1 MSLLTQAWNKMG
13 LYVHKLTYDPEAE
26 KFAKEKALKEK
37 TEEQRANTERDTKKR
52 IETESKLKSDES
64 AKAAAERARIQKL
77 QAEQAERDKFDFGRL
92 IGRIFGT
99 TFNVISIF
107 LLVAAAVWGASLAT
121 NLNIYRDF
129 PYRLLYTIYG
139 FLFFI
144 VVIPYAML
152 YRWFWLG
159 KKPRYYALIPLLPY
173 HLDHPLMGFLFGW
186 LSFKPD
192 DQMSAL
198 KEWEKEQKE

>member
-1 MSLLTQAWNKMG
+1 MSLITQAWNKMG

-26 KFAKEKALKEK
+26 KFAKEQALREKEEELRK
-37 TEEQRANTERDTKKR
+37 KKELDDKKISESAAKLSTEEK
-52 IETESKLKSDES
+52 
-64 AKAAAERARIQKL
+64 AKADNARALLQKQ

-99 TFNVISIF
+99 TFNVISTF
-107 LLVAAAVWGASLAT
+107 VLFAAAVWGASLAT

-144 VVIPYAML
+144 VVIPYTML

-159 KKPRYYALIPLLPY
+159 KKPRYYALIPLIPY
-173 HLDHPLMGFLFGW
+173 HLDHPFMAFMFGW